1 MFAPRY
7 RRVRVKL
14 QIDSA
19 GGNGTARGHGNFAAL
34 AAMMLLLYNVE
45 LVQQPRCSPMF
56 NIEDLT
62 IWQAI
67 QLEVDKMDVKA
78 RHQEPELVKVVKK
91 AWKKMP
97 LVKILRAFE
106 WRRDVA
112 SEAIEKGVWCET

>member
-1 MFAPRY
+1 
-7 RRVRVKL
+7 
-14 QIDSA
+14 
-19 GGNGTARGHGNFAAL
+19 
-34 AAMMLLLYNVE
+34 MMLLLYNVE
-45 LVQQPRCSPMF
+45 LVQQPGCSPMF

-67 QLEVDKMDVKA
+67 QLEMDKMDVKA

-112 SEAIEKGVWCET
+112 SEAIEKGGWCET